1 MSKHKSLATF
11 AFATLMLTSPVF
23 AMSAD
28 EARSIVQPFYDFLSN
43 PNDGVAANAAR
54 AKFDPDWQSY
64 YSDNGSKG
72 LDQTIKAIAG
82 FGNAIPDLTWTI
94 KDIKIAGDTVI
105 VRGEATG
112 TPAGE
117 LFGIPHSGN
126 SFRIMSIDM
135 HTVKDGKIVK
145 SYHIEDW
152 AGAMRQLRATQ

>member
-1 MSKHKSLATF
+1 MLKHVSIAAP
-11 AFATLMLTSPVF
+11 AFAVLILAGPVL
-23 AMSAD
+23 AMSTE
-28 EARSIVQPFYDFLSN
+28 EARGIVQPFYDFLSN
-43 PNDGVAANAAR
+43 PNNSAAADAAR
-54 AKFDPDWQSY
+54 AVFDPNWQSY

-82 FGNAIPDLTWTI
+82 FGNAIPDLKWTI
-94 KDIKIAGDTVI
+94 KDIKVAGDTVV

-117 LFGIPHSGN
+117 IFGIPHSGN